1 MEIVLGVILLIAAV
15 FLIISVLM
23 QNGKAHN
30 LSGTIA
36 GGAETFFG
44 KNKGSTMDKM
54 LSKVTSIVAV
64 VFCVIV
70 VIMYIVQDET
80 DYNSIITPSTDTVAA
95 DTTDGTETSGT
106 ETSGTE
112 TSGTETDATET
123 DGTETDA
130 AETTAAQAE
139 AETTSENA
147 ASAE

>member
-70 VIMYIVQDET
+70 VIMYVVQDDT
-80 DYNSIITPSTDTVAA
+80 DYRSIITPSTDTVAA

-106 ETSGTE
+106 ETD
-112 TSGTETDATET
+112 GTETDA
-123 DGTETDA
+123 TETDA

>member
-64 VFCVIV
+64 VFCLVV
-70 VIMYIVQDET
+70 VIMYVVQDET

-106 ETSGTE
+106 ETD
-112 TSGTETDATET
+112 GTETDATET

>member
-1 MEIVLGVILLIAAV
+1 MEELLMEIVLGVILLIAAV

-23 QNGKAHN
+23 QNGKSHN

-64 VFCVIV
+64 VFCLIV
-70 VIMYIVQDET
+70 VIMYVFQDET
-80 DYNSIITPSTDTVAA
+80 DYSSIITPSTDTVAA
-95 DTTDGTETSGT
+95 DTTDGTET
-106 ETSGTE
+106 
-112 TSGTETDATET
+112 

-130 AETTAAQAE
+130 AETTSADTDAE
-139 AETTSENA
+139 TEPAETTAENS

>member
-54 LSKVTSIVAV
+54 LSKVTSIVAD

-70 VIMYIVQDET
+70 VIMYVVQDDT
-80 DYNSIITPSTDTVAA
+80 DYSSIITPSTDTVAA

-106 ETSGTE
+106 ETD
-112 TSGTETDATET
+112 GTETDATET
-123 DGTETDA
+123 DA
-130 AETTAAQAE
+130 AETTATQAE

>member
-23 QNGKAHN
+23 QHGKSHN

-70 VIMYIVQDET
+70 VIMYVVQDDT
-80 DYNSIITPSTDTVAA
+80 DYSSIITPSTDTVAA

-106 ETSGTE
+106 ET
-112 TSGTETDATET
+112 DA
-123 DGTETDA
+123 TETDA
-130 AETTAAQAE
+130 AETTATQAE

>member
-106 ETSGTE
+106 ETD
-112 TSGTETDATET
+112 GTETDATET

-130 AETTAAQAE
+130 AETTVAQAE

>member
-23 QNGKAHN
+23 QHGKSHN

-36 GGAETFFG
+36 GGAENFFG

-70 VIMYIVQDET
+70 VIMYVVQDDT
-80 DYNSIITPSTDTVAA
+80 DYSSIITPSTDTVAA

-106 ETSGTE
+106 ET
-112 TSGTETDATET
+112 DA
-123 DGTETDA
+123 TETDA
-130 AETTAAQAE
+130 AETTATQAE

>member
-64 VFCVIV
+64 VFCVTV
-70 VIMYIVQDET
+70 VIMYVVQDDT
-80 DYNSIITPSTDTVAA
+80 DYSSIITPSTDTVAA

-106 ETSGTE
+106 ETD
-112 TSGTETDATET
+112 GTETDAT
-123 DGTETDA
+123 
-130 AETTAAQAE
+130 ETTAAQAE

>member
-70 VIMYIVQDET
+70 VIMYVVQDDT
-80 DYNSIITPSTDTVAA
+80 DYSSIITPSTDTVAA

-106 ETSGTE
+106 ETDG
-112 TSGTETDATET
+112 TET

-139 AETTSENA
+139 AETTSDNA

>member
-106 ETSGTE
+106 ETD
-112 TSGTETDATET
+112 GTETDATET

>member
-70 VIMYIVQDET
+70 VIMYVVQDDT
-80 DYNSIITPSTDTVAA
+80 DYSSIITPSTDTVAA
-95 DTTDGTETSGT
+95 DTTDGTETN
-106 ETSGTE
+106 
-112 TSGTETDATET
+112 A
-123 DGTETDA
+123 TETDA

>member
-70 VIMYIVQDET
+70 VIMYVVQDDT
-80 DYNSIITPSTDTVAA
+80 DYSSIITPSTDTVAA

-106 ETSGTE
+106 ETDGP
-112 TSGTETDATET
+112 ETDA
-123 DGTETDA
+123 TETDA
-130 AETTAAQAE
+130 AETTATQAE

>member
-70 VIMYIVQDET
+70 VIMYVVQDDT
-80 DYNSIITPSTDTVAA
+80 DYSSIITPSTDTVAA

-106 ETSGTE
+106 ETD
-112 TSGTETDATET
+112 GTETDGTET

>member
-70 VIMYIVQDET
+70 VIMYIVQDDT
-80 DYNSIITPSTDTVAA
+80 DYSSIITPSTDTVAA

-106 ETSGTE
+106 ETD
-112 TSGTETDATET
+112 GTETDATET

>member
-70 VIMYIVQDET
+70 VIMYVVQDDT
-80 DYNSIITPSTDTVAA
+80 DYSSIITPSTDTVAA

-106 ETSGTE
+106 ET
-112 TSGTETDATET
+112 
-123 DGTETDA
+123 DGTDRDRRCRDHRGPSRSRDYIGERRFRRI
-130 AETTAAQAE
+130 
-139 AETTSENA
+139 SIR
-147 ASAE
+147 

>member
-70 VIMYIVQDET
+70 VIMYVVQDDT
-80 DYNSIITPSTDTVAA
+80 DYSSIITPSTDTVAA

-106 ETSGTE
+106 ET
-112 TSGTETDATET
+112 DA
-123 DGTETDA
+123 TETDA
-130 AETTAAQAE
+130 AETTATQAE

>member
-70 VIMYIVQDET
+70 VIMYVVQDDT
-80 DYNSIITPSTDTVAA
+80 DYSSIITPSTDTVAA
-95 DTTDGTETSGT
+95 DTTDGTETDG
-106 ETSGTE
+106 
-112 TSGTETDATET
+112 AET

-130 AETTAAQAE
+130 AETDGTETDATETTAAQAE

>member
-23 QNGKAHN
+23 QHGKSHN

-70 VIMYIVQDET
+70 VIMYVVQDDT
-80 DYNSIITPSTDTVAA
+80 DYSSIITPSTDTVAA

-106 ETSGTE
+106 ETDG
-112 TSGTETDATET
+112 TET

>member
-1 MEIVLGVILLIAAV
+1 MEELLMEIVLGVILLIAAV

-64 VFCVIV
+64 VFCLVV
-70 VIMYIVQDET
+70 VIMYVVQDDT
-80 DYNSIITPSTDTVAA
+80 DYSSIITPSTDTVAA

-106 ETSGTE
+106 ETD
-112 TSGTETDATET
+112 GTETDATET

>member
-70 VIMYIVQDET
+70 VIMYVVQDET
-80 DYNSIITPSTDTVAA
+80 DYNSIITPSTDSVAA
-95 DTTDGTETSGT
+95 DTTDGTE
-106 ETSGTE
+106 
-112 TSGTETDATET
+112 A

-130 AETTAAQAE
+130 AETDAAETDAATTE
-139 AETTSENA
+139 AETTAENA
-147 ASAE
+147 GAAE

>member
-54 LSKVTSIVAV
+54 LPKVTSIVAV

-70 VIMYIVQDET
+70 VIMYVVQDDT
-80 DYNSIITPSTDTVAA
+80 DYSSIITPPTDTVGA

-106 ETSGTE
+106 ETD
-112 TSGTETDATET
+112 GTETDATET

-139 AETTSENA
+139 AETTSEYA
-147 ASAE
+147 ATAE

>member
-23 QNGKAHN
+23 QNGKSHN

-64 VFCVIV
+64 VFCLIV
-70 VIMYIVQDET
+70 VIMYVFQDET
-80 DYNSIITPSTDTVAA
+80 DFNSIITPSTDSVAA
-95 DTTDGTETSGT
+95 DTTDAG
-106 ETSGTE
+106 
-112 TSGTETDATET
+112 TET
-123 DGTETDA
+123 DGTETTSAETDA
-130 AETTAAQAE
+130 ETEPAETTAAEDAE
-139 AETTSENA
+139 
-147 ASAE
+147 

>member
-70 VIMYIVQDET
+70 VIMYVVQDDT
-80 DYNSIITPSTDTVAA
+80 DYSSIITPSTDTVAA

-106 ETSGTE
+106 ETD
-112 TSGTETDATET
+112 GTETDATET

>member
-70 VIMYIVQDET
+70 VIMYVVQDDT

-95 DTTDGTETSGT
+95 DTTDGAETD
-106 ETSGTE
+106 
-112 TSGTETDATET
+112 GTETDATET

>member
-23 QNGKAHN
+23 QHGKSHN

-70 VIMYIVQDET
+70 VIMYVVQDET

-106 ETSGTE
+106 ETD
-112 TSGTETDATET
+112 GTETDATET
-123 DGTETDA
+123 DATETDA

>member
-106 ETSGTE
+106 ETD
-112 TSGTETDATET
+112 GTETDATEPAGPEP
-123 DGTETDA
+123 DP

>member
-70 VIMYIVQDET
+70 VIMYVVQDDT

-106 ETSGTE
+106 ETD
-112 TSGTETDATET
+112 GTETDATET
-123 DGTETDA
+123 DGTETDGTETDA
-130 AETTAAQAE
+130 AETTAVQAE

>member
-70 VIMYIVQDET
+70 VIMYVVQDDT
-80 DYNSIITPSTDTVAA
+80 DYSSIITPSTDTVAA

-106 ETSGTE
+106 ETDG
-112 TSGTETDATET
+112 TET

>member
-70 VIMYIVQDET
+70 VIMYVVQDDT

-106 ETSGTE
+106 EID
-112 TSGTETDATET
+112 GTETDA
-123 DGTETDA
+123 TETDA

>member
-70 VIMYIVQDET
+70 VVMYIVQDET

-106 ETSGTE
+106 ETD
-112 TSGTETDATET
+112 GTETDATET

>member
-1 MEIVLGVILLIAAV
+1 MEELLMEIVLGVILLIAAV

-70 VIMYIVQDET
+70 VIMYVVQDDT
-80 DYNSIITPSTDTVAA
+80 DYSSIITPSTDTVAA

-106 ETSGTE
+106 ETD
-112 TSGTETDATET
+112 GTETDA
-123 DGTETDA
+123 TETDA

>member
-70 VIMYIVQDET
+70 VIMYVVQDDT

-106 ETSGTE
+106 ETD
-112 TSGTETDATET
+112 GTETDA
-123 DGTETDA
+123 TETDA